1 MNLQR
6 RLLSLALLAAAV
18 LAHADTPTARQA
30 ELEKQV
36 RQLEKEIEKVR
47 SLKFKKPVTAR
58 VIPRPKDGRPGI
70 QGYYDTKEK
79 ALFLYDDV
87 KSNYWKG
94 TLVHEMVHALQDQ
107 HFGLSKLHAASF
119 GSDAELALAAL
130 VEGDATLTMIELLGQ
145 EQPHVKKMLETDLN
159 KARNL
164 QNAFLYGQGAKW
176 VQAVKAKG
184 GWAAVDARYH
194 FPPTAT
200 AVILHAGERIARVNL
215 GPGKS
220 IGEYG
225 LIEMLRRQPA
235 TAGQA
240 VEAASGWAGDRVI
253 EEGGAKGWVVAFAKP
268 EQAARFHKALIAL
281 RSAEYPKQ
289 KTAAEDAVT
298 QTWHGEKGGRRT
310 VTLRG
315 ARVWE
320 IEAAD
325 ANGHKA
331 MLDRLEGPPKLSILQ
346 ARDRRQLTFG
356 EFTDRLLEADL
367 ICIGETHD
375 SEVDHV
381 VQRMIVKALFARDE
395 RLGVGL
401 EMFQRPYQKT
411 VDRYLAGAIDEA
423 TFLEDSEYRTRW
435 GYDWALY
442 RPIVSFCK
450 HNRIPV
456 AALNVADELRKRISR
471 VGYDQ
476 LTAEEKKQLGAID
489 FQVKEHRQ
497 FWFDRLGEMHG
508 HGEMTKEGKEKF
520 YQVMTVWDEYMAD
533 SAVRFQK
540 ERQVRRLVV
549 LAGSGHIE
557 RGFGIPQRAAK
568 RAGGKVLTVRIVH
581 GGDVARV
588 SADPA
593 ADFVL
598 FVQ

>member
-1 MNLQR
+1 MSLR
-6 RLLSLALLAAAV
+6 IRLVPLALFAV
-18 LAHADTPTARQA
+18 ALLAHADTPAARQA

-47 SLKFKKPVTAR
+47 GLKFKKPVTAK

-107 HFGLSKLHAASF
+107 HFGLRKLHAASF
-119 GSDAELALAAL
+119 GSDGELALAAL
-130 VEGDATLTMIELLGQ
+130 VEGDATFTMIELLGK
-145 EQPHVKKMLETDLN
+145 EQPHVTKMLATDLS

-184 GWAAVDARYH
+184 GWSAVDARYN

-200 AVILHAGERIARVNL
+200 AVILHPGERIARVSL

-225 LIEMLRRQPA
+225 LIELLRRQPA

-240 VEAASGWAGDRVI
+240 VEAAAGWAGDRQI
-253 EEGGAKGWVVAFAKP
+253 EEGGAKGWIVAFAQP
-268 EQAARFHKALIAL
+268 AQAARFQRALVAL
-281 RSAEYPKQ
+281 RSAEFPKQ
-289 KTAAEDAVT
+289 KTVAEDATT
-298 QTWHGEKGGRRT
+298 QTWHGDKGGRRT

-315 ARVWE
+315 SRVWE
-320 IEAAD
+320 IEAPD
-325 ANGHKA
+325 ARAHKA
-331 MLDRLEGPPKLSILQ
+331 MLDRLEGPPKLSIFQ
-346 ARDRRQLTFG
+346 AADKRQLSFG

-367 ICIGETHD
+367 LCVGETHD
-375 SEVDHV
+375 SEVDHA
-381 VQRMIVKALFARDE
+381 VQLMIVKALFARDE
-395 RLGVGL
+395 RLGVGM
-401 EMFQRPYQKT
+401 EMFQRPYQKA
-411 VDRYLAGAIDEA
+411 VDRYLSGATDEA
-423 TFLEDSEYRTRW
+423 TFLEDTEYRTRW
-435 GYDWALY
+435 GYEWGLY

-450 HNRIPV
+450 HNRIPL

-471 VGYDQ
+471 VGYEKLNAD
-476 LTAEEKKQLGAID
+476 EKKQLGEVD
-489 FQVKEHRQ
+489 FQVKEHRKH
-497 FWFDRLGEMHG
+497 WFDQLGEMHG
-508 HGEMTKEGKEKF
+508 HGEMTAEGKEKF

-533 SAVRFQK
+533 SAARFQK
-540 ERQVRRLVV
+540 ERQLRRLVV

-568 RAGGKVLTVRIVH
+568 RSGGKVLTVRIVH
-581 GGDVARV
+581 GGDVAKV

-593 ADFVL
+593 ADFVV